1 MSTFYK
7 IPFTLSLFVF
17 CQFTFADSSNQITKE
32 LENTFGDER
41 LEKLNQIATEVAPS
55 NPDLAEDLSLKLLKL
70 SNKKDYRYKGLGYYN
85 LGEAYFYKEKYHD
98 ALNSYQQAEPY
109 FILTKDSTHIA
120 ANYSN
125 MALIHYYNA
134 NYTESLNLYEKSLHI
149 ETLTNDSIGMAQS
162 YQNIALIFGN
172 RNKFEIQR
180 SFFQKALDIYLL
192 LDDKKS
198 VADILL
204 NLGVAATRLNDY
216 ASTLKYYNEALKTY
230 QHLND
235 SNRIASVRYNLGCL
249 YLKTKDYSKAN
260 EYFTEASL
268 IFEKLGDKTG
278 LIHTYTG
285 KGDILAAQGQK
296 NAAIEMYMQCETLN
310 KEVGLLEPQMN
321 NLYSLFKTYKEIGE
335 SENALRVLEDYLI
348 IKDSIYNTEQ
358 NNKILELENKYKFQK
373 SQNEVSKLS
382 ARNRLYVIFISII
395 LFLLIIALIYGIYFF
410 RTKRLNEKQRL
421 LQLEQKVLRTQMN
434 PHFIFNS
441 LSAIQCY
448 ILDNKTF
455 DAVDFLADFAG
466 LMRLVLQNSQ
476 YEYITLNEER
486 EILEHY
492 ISLQNRRFGDTI
504 QYQIKIDEYLNNRTI
519 MIPPMLAQPF
529 IENSFEHGELYKK
542 ENSKIT
548 VRFER
553 KANKLY
559 YCIEDNGIGYD
570 ITKAKQSKTS
580 KKHKSLALQITKER
594 LKLINR
600 SNNNGK
606 VHLKVEDRN
615 KYGEEGTR
623 VEFTIP
629 LIEKN

>member
-7 IPFTLSLFVF
+7 TLFALCFLVL
-17 CQFTFADSSNQITKE
+17 CQFTFANNSEHSTKK

-41 LEKLNQIATEVAPS
+41 LEKLCQIATEVASS
-55 NPDLAEDLSLKLLKL
+55 NPDLAENLSLELIKL
-70 SNKKDYRYKGLGYYN
+70 SNKKAYRYKGLGYYN
-85 LGEAYFYKEKYHD
+85 LGEAYFYKEMYDD

-134 NYTESLNLYEKSLHI
+134 NYNKSLSLYEKSLQI

-172 RNKFEIQR
+172 RNKFDIQR
-180 SFFQKALDIYLL
+180 SYFQKALDIYLL
-192 LDDKKS
+192 QDDKKS

-204 NLGVAATRLNDY
+204 NLGVAATRLEDY
-216 ASTLKYYNEALKTY
+216 DSTIRYYNDALKTY
-230 QHLND
+230 QQLND
-235 SNRIASVRYNLGCL
+235 SNRIASVQYNMGCL
-249 YLKTKDYSKAN
+249 YLRTKDYSKAN
-260 EYFTEASL
+260 DYFTEATS
-268 IFEKLGDKTG
+268 IFEELGDKTG
-278 LIHTYTG
+278 MIHAYTG
-285 KGDILAAQGQK
+285 LGDILAAQGNK

-310 KEVGLLEPQMN
+310 KEVGLLEPKMN
-321 NLYSLFKTYKEIGE
+321 NLYSLFKTYKEIGD
-335 SENALRVLEDYLI
+335 SENALRVLENYLT

-395 LFLLIIALIYGIYFF
+395 LFLLIIALIYGIYFY

-466 LMRLVLQNSQ
+466 LIRLVLQNSQ

-504 QYQIKIDEYLNNRTI
+504 QYQIKIDEALNNSTI

-542 ENSKIT
+542 ENSEIT

-553 KANKLY
+553 KAKKLY

-570 ITKAKQSKTS
+570 ITKAKQSNTS

-606 VHLKVEDRN
+606 VHLKVEDRS